1 MQTINITAHTED
13 PSQIEALKAVIKAFK
28 IKFSISKTN
37 DYDPEFVTMI
47 KKGQKEIKDGK
58 GIKITLDELEN
69 LCK

>member
-1 MQTINITAHTED
+1 MQTINIIAHTDD
-13 PSQIEALKAVIKAFK
+13 PLQIKAINAVLKAFK

-37 DYDPEFVTMI
+37 DLDPEFVAMI